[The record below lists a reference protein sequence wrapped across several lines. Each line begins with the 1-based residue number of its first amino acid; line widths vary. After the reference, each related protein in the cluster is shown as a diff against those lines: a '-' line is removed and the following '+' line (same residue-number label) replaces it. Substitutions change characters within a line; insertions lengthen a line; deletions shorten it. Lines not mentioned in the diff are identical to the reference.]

1 MHTVASNRVSARER
15 ELAPR
20 YYYKVA
26 EKTSCGQKIRRFV
39 QVAIMGSATQPPPNC
54 CDQINA
60 GFGDLHVHPSW
71 SDCPDSFLHGGGSLR
86 LPTYRAGQSHGAG
99 SDGSGCK

>member
-39 QVAIMGSATQPPPNC
+39 QVGIIGQHLHPPN
-54 CDQINA
+54 
-60 GFGDLHVHPSW
+60 GFGEIHV
-71 SDCPDSFLHGGGSLR
+71 
-86 LPTYRAGQSHGAG
+86 Q
-99 SDGSGCK
+99 

>member
-39 QVAIMGSATQPPPNC
+39 QVLSNTPPSAPLTCSQ
-54 CDQINA
+54 QITA
-60 GFGDLHVHPSW
+60 GFGDFHVHSSR
-71 SDCPDSFLHGGGSLR
+71 SDCPDSLIHGGWSLR

-99 SDGSGCK
+99 RHSARCE

>member
-39 QVAIMGSATQPPPNC
+39 QVGIIGQHPSNC
-54 CDQINA
+54 CQHITLGA
-60 GFGDLHVHPSW
+60 GAVHVHPSW
-71 SDCPDSFLHGGGSLR
+71 SDCPDSFLHGGWSLR
-86 LPTYRAGQSHGAG
+86 LPTYRARQPLGAG
-99 SDGSGCK
+99 TDGSGCE